1 MGHVTDEEGPKSK
14 RKGKKNG
21 MKPGQA
27 LSFSGL
33 EPRKWDGVDML
44 DMKQMIPRAIGGTF
58 CMFMTIALVAGW
70 CYHIIGGKLSQS
82 LRESEGIGPSS
93 HAAGSH
99 GRVQDRH
106 PIKHKAL
113 TRIKSK
119 VHTSKHPLSGHKGQR
134 RLLAAELGGHFD
146 VSSLGSK
153 H

>member
-58 CMFMTIALVAGW
+58 CAYSPTSCLRAHMPACAFSRAACVCACHARAHAFALARACTHSPVLLLTRMRVA
-70 CYHIIGGKLSQS
+70 
-82 LRESEGIGPSS
+82 S
-93 HAAGSH
+93 HAASH
-99 GRVQDRH
+99 T
-106 PIKHKAL
+106 P
-113 TRIKSK
+113 
-119 VHTSKHPLSGHKGQR
+119 
-134 RLLAAELGGHFD
+134 
-146 VSSLGSK
+146 
-153 H
+153 